1 MIKTIITII
10 TTTLLLRRCTYL
22 LLLLLLLSAPGE
34 VGEGGVVLLGAVDFK
49 CPLVRIAFL
58 MSDHSLCMLSATR
71 CLASDSV

>member
-10 TTTLLLRRCTYL
+10 TTTLLLRRCTY